1 MGREISKT
9 VSQTF
14 LNIYCLSF
22 CLFHLHC
29 HTIWFRAIEF
39 STVGDHWQGMFSGG
53 LQLRHRHSFPRL
65 LYHLYYPFTVFR
77 WFFMFNVFNF
87 ISLATCRSNIFNLTL
102 VKSDKEMGLLTYIH
116 LQWKSD
122 SFCRDDKGEPL
133 GIGIPSYLLPML
145 ILNNAERGK
154 VETFQC
160 YCYYC
165 YCYYYYFHF
174 LFNPS

>member
-1 MGREISKT
+1 MAVKMGREISKT

-77 WFFMFNVFNF
+77 WFFLCSMCL
-87 ISLATCRSNIFNLTL
+87 ISFHWQHVEATFSIWHWL
-102 VKSDKEMGLLTYIH
+102 KSDKEMGLLTIYIFSES
-116 LQWKSD
+116 LTVS
-122 SFCRDDKGEPL
+122 
-133 GIGIPSYLLPML
+133 
-145 ILNNAERGK
+145 
-154 VETFQC
+154 VEMTKENLWGLAYQVI
-160 YCYYC
+160 YYPC
-165 YCYYYYFHF
+165 
-174 LFNPS
+174 